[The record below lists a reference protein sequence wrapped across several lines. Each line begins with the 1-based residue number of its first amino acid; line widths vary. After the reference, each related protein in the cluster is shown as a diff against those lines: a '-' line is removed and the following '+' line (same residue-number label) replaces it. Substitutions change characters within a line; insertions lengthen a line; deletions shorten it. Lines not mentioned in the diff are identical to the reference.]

1 MSSFSNI
8 PKDELLINKIR
19 LACNQFE
26 TSFNLKRGEAR
37 NIIIKNL
44 GLKSV
49 KELNNYFTT
58 SEKYLRVEQLFLI
71 LDIFETEQQK
81 IILDYIANKYDFVLS
96 KSANNSNITLN
107 PDFSIFNIN
116 AVSGALNSKYFE
128 FKNNDNVLDEEE
140 ISNLLEQSYLAR
152 QSLVNFEKNLKGL
165 LND

>member
-8 PKDELLINKIR
+8 PKDEKLINNIR
-19 LACNQFE
+19 LACNNFE
-26 TSFNLKRGEAR
+26 NFFGLSRGTAR
-37 NIIIKNL
+37 DLIINKL

-81 IILDYIANKYDFVLS
+81 IILDYIVNKYNFVLS
-96 KSANNSNITLN
+96 DSATDSNIALN

-116 AVSGALNSKYFE
+116 AVSGTLNQKYFE
-128 FKNNDNVLDEEE
+128 YKNNDSKLDELE
-140 ISNLLEQSYLAR
+140 IENLLNQSYLVR
-152 QSLVNFEKNLKGL
+152 QTLVNFENNLRGL
-165 LND
+165 LK

>member
-26 TSFNLKRGEAR
+26 TSFNLKRGDAR
-37 NIIIKNL
+37 NIIIKKL

-81 IILDYIANKYDFVLS
+81 IILDYIANKYNFVLS
-96 KSANNSNITLN
+96 CSAADSNDTLN

-116 AVSGALNSKYFE
+116 AVSGTLNQKYFE
-128 FKNNDNVLDEEE
+128 YKNNDNLLDELE
-140 ISNLLEQSYLAR
+140 IENLLSQSYHVR
-152 QSLVNFEKNLKGL
+152 QSLINFENNLRGL

>member
-8 PKDELLINKIR
+8 PKDENLINKIR
-19 LACNQFE
+19 FACNNFE
-26 TSFNLKRGEAR
+26 NSFNLKRGDAR
-37 NIIIKNL
+37 NLIINKL

-49 KELNNYFTT
+49 KELNNYFTV
-58 SEKYLRVEQLFLI
+58 SEKYLRIEQLFLI
-71 LDIFETEQQK
+71 LDIFESEQQK
-81 IILDYIANKYDFVLS
+81 IILDYIVNKYNFVLS
-96 KSANNSNITLN
+96 NSAIDSNITLN

-140 ISNLLEQSYLAR
+140 IVNLLNQSYLAR
-152 QSLVNFEKNLKGL
+152 QSLINFENNLRGL